1 MVPYCNYHG
10 VRPHGPQP
18 LPAEVTRAALLLLV
32 LAFAA
37 GPAAAHPLPNLRYDR
52 TVTVAATPAGLS
64 VTYTLELSEWS
75 LVFDGQ
81 KLFAPA
87 ELPELTGPR
96 AYAAAYARKKA
107 PLLAEDLRLTI
118 DGRFTPLAP
127 GPVTVEPDADHLK
140 LAFTFTAAWPAGFAL
155 GKVAF
160 ADLTFDDRAGRS
172 VVTLAP
178 PAGVTLADA
187 IEARDL
193 HARPGFDYGPGDRDR
208 ARRVAATVTLP
219 AAPPVPTA
227 TPAVTVEVG
236 PPRSAWAELSERGV
250 AALFDTGAG
259 FGVMLLLCAL
269 FGAAHAFTPGHGKAM
284 VAAYLVGERGTVAHA
299 VALGLTTTIAHTGVV
314 ILVAAAARWV
324 YGNAP
329 PVAVQGWLALA
340 GGVVIAG
347 VGVWLL
353 VQRLAGR
360 ADHVHLSAP
369 SGTSPARQV
378 WRRVVLLGLAGGA
391 VPCGDAVLLLLVA
404 ANRGR
409 LAAAL
414 PMLVAFSLG
423 LAVVLVIL
431 GVGVVVAGRAA
442 GRRAGGRWVRLLPV
456 ASAAVLV
463 ALGLW
468 MVRDAGR
475 QLAAVADSAGES
487 R

>member
-1 MVPYCNYHG
+1 M
-10 VRPHGPQP
+10 
-18 LPAEVTRAALLLLV
+18 TRAGLVLLV
-32 LAFAA
+32 LTLAA

-52 TVTVAATPAGLS
+52 TVAVAVAATPAGVS
-64 VTYTLELSEWS
+64 VAYTLELSEWS

-81 KLFAPA
+81 RLFAPA
-87 ELPELTGPR
+87 ELPALTGPR

-118 DGRFTPLAP
+118 DGRFTPLLP
-127 GPVTVEPDADHLK
+127 GPVSVEPDADHLK
-140 LAFTFTAAWPAGFAL
+140 LAFTFTAAWPAGFAT

-172 VVTLAP
+172 IVTLAP
-178 PAGVTLADA
+178 PAGVTLADGV
-187 IEARDL
+187 EARDL
-193 HARPGFDYGPGDRDR
+193 HARPNFDYGPGDRAR

-219 AAPPVPTA
+219 APPPAAPEPPG
-227 TPAVTVEVG
+227 VTVEVG
-236 PPRSAWAELSERGV
+236 PPRPLWIELSERGV

-259 FGVMLLLCAL
+259 FGVMLGLCAL

-314 ILVAAAARWV
+314 ILVAAVARWV

-329 PVAVQGWLALA
+329 PVAVQGWLALV
-340 GGVVIAG
+340 GGVVVAG
-347 VGVWLL
+347 VGFWLL
-353 VQRLAGR
+353 AQRLAGR

-404 ANRGR
+404 ANRGQ

-423 LAVVLVIL
+423 LAVVLVML

-442 GRRAGGRWVRLLPV
+442 GRWSGGRWVRLLPV
-456 ASAAVLV
+456 VSAAVLV

-475 QLAAVADSAGES
+475 QLAASADSAGET

>member
-1 MVPYCNYHG
+1 M
-10 VRPHGPQP
+10 
-18 LPAEVTRAALLLLV
+18 TRAGLV
-32 LAFAA
+32 LAVAA
-37 GPAAAHPLPNLRYDR
+37 LFVAPAAAHPLPNLRYDR
-52 TVTVAATPAGLS
+52 TITVTATPSGVTVA
-64 VTYTLELSEWS
+64 YTLELSEWS

-81 KLFAPA
+81 RLFAPA

-107 PLLAEDLRLTI
+107 LLLAEDLRLTV
-118 DGRFTPLAP
+118 DGTFTPLSP

-140 LAFTFTAAWPAGFAL
+140 LAFTFSAPWPAGFTSGA
-155 GKVAF
+155 VTF
-160 ADLTFDDRAGRS
+160 ADLTFDDRPGRS

-178 PAGVTLADA
+178 PAGVTFTDVV
-187 IEARDL
+187 EARDL
-193 HARPGFDYGPGDRDR
+193 HSQSGFDYGPGDRDR
-208 ARRVAATVTLP
+208 ARRVAATVALP
-219 AAPPVPTA
+219 APPPAPAEP
-227 TPAVTVEVG
+227 PAVTVEVG
-236 PPRSAWAELSERGV
+236 PSRSVWAELSERGV

-259 FGVMLLLCAL
+259 FGLMLVMCTL

-329 PVAVQGWLALA
+329 PVAVQGWLALV

-347 VGVWLL
+347 VGFWLL
-353 VQRLAGR
+353 AQRLAGR
-360 ADHVHLSAP
+360 TDHVHLSAP
-369 SGTSPARQV
+369 PGTSPARQV

-391 VPCGDAVLLLLVA
+391 VPCGDAVLLLMVA
-404 ANRGR
+404 ANRGQ

-423 LAVVLVIL
+423 LAVVLVAL
-431 GVGVVVAGRAA
+431 GIGVVAAGRAA
-442 GRRAGGRWVRLLPV
+442 GKRAGGRWVRLLPV
-456 ASAAVLV
+456 ASAAILI
-463 ALGLW
+463 ALGLL

-475 QLAAVADSAGES
+475 QLAAAADSAGET